1 MLDIKFSSSGKTNK
15 NEVAFYFGLSNNIHG
30 FKIIRID
37 NRLLQNMKVRFNWN
51 KFLRSPT
58 KYFIIFW

>member
-15 NEVAFYFGLSNNIHG
+15 NEVAFYKFGLSNNIHG

-37 NRLLQNMKVRFNWN
+37 NRLLQNMKVRFN
-51 KFLRSPT
+51 
-58 KYFIIFW
+58 